1 MALPDPQLGLV
12 ISYSYL
18 WHYESEKGQDEG
30 RKDRPCVI
38 ILAAEQA
45 DDGMMVTVVPITHAP
60 PANAAHAHE
69 LTPRVKQH
77 LGLDDQASWVVL
89 NEGNR
94 FLWPGYDLKPI
105 RGAKGKFD
113 YGFLPPNL
121 FNAIRERFVA
131 IARAGQGKEVPRD

>member
-18 WHYESEKGQDEG
+18 WHHESEQGQDEG

-45 DDGMMVTVVPITHAP
+45 DDGMMVTVVPVTHTP
-60 PANAAHAHE
+60 PADAAIAIE
-69 LTPRVKQH
+69 LPQRVKQH
-77 LGLDDQASWVVL
+77 LGLDDQRSWIIL

-94 FLWPGYDLKPI
+94 FLWPGYDL
-105 RGAKGKFD
+105 
-113 YGFLPPNL
+113 
-121 FNAIRERFVA
+121 
-131 IARAGQGKEVPRD
+131 